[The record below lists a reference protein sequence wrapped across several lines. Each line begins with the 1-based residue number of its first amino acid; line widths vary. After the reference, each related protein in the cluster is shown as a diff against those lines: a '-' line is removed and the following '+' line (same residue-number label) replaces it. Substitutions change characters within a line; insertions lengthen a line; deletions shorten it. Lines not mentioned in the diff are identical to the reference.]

1 MLKSLILK
9 DLYGIRF
16 QLIASA
22 LLFLLPHMLCLFVGV
37 GLTVDE
43 NAANAVG
50 AVALYGVMN
59 YITITVFSS
68 LFLNTIADDIQS
80 GWARFQR
87 TLPLTVGQL
96 IGGKLLAS
104 LVLIAV
110 MAAVSI
116 LLNLVVA
123 LAGNPYV
130 EALIALPIIFGCLQV
145 IALMP
150 VFPLSIK
157 IGVKTANLL
166 YVVFLIVTAIAAVVA
181 AFMVGANDLPPEL
194 TRVIF
199 YIILPLL
206 AAGVTVDSYSLGK
219 KALENSEE

>member
-1 MLKSLILK
+1 MKSLILK

-22 LLFLLPHMLCLFVGV
+22 LLFLLPHMLCFFVGV

-116 LLNLVVA
+116 LLNLVVV

-166 YVVFLIVTAIAAVVA
+166 YVVFLIITAIAAVVV
-181 AFMVGANDLPPEL
+181 AFMVGANDLPPVL
-194 TRVIF
+194 TRVIL
-199 YIILPLL
+199 YVILPLL

>member
-22 LLFLLPHMLCLFVGV
+22 LLFLLPHMLCFFVGV

-116 LLNLVVA
+116 LLNLVVV

-166 YVVFLIVTAIAAVVA
+166 YVVFLIITAIAAVVV
-181 AFMVGANDLPPEL
+181 AFMVGANDLPPVL
-194 TRVIF
+194 TRVIL
-199 YIILPLL
+199 YVILPLL

>member
-1 MLKSLILK
+1 MKSLILK

-22 LLFLLPHMLCLFVGV
+22 LLFLLPHMLCFFVGV

-116 LLNLVVA
+116 LLNLVVV

-166 YVVFLIVTAIAAVVA
+166 YVVFLIITATAAVVV
-181 AFMVGANDLPPEL
+181 AFMVGANDLPPVL
-194 TRVIF
+194 VRVIL
-199 YIILPLL
+199 YVILPLL

>member
-1 MLKSLILK
+1 MKSLILK

-22 LLFLLPHMLCLFVGV
+22 LLFLLPHMLCFFVGV

-43 NAANAVG
+43 NAANVVG

-116 LLNLVVA
+116 LLNLVVV

-166 YVVFLIVTAIAAVVA
+166 YVVFLIITAIAAVVV
-181 AFMVGANDLPPEL
+181 AFMVGANDLPPVL
-194 TRVIF
+194 VRVIL
-199 YIILPLL
+199 YVILPLL